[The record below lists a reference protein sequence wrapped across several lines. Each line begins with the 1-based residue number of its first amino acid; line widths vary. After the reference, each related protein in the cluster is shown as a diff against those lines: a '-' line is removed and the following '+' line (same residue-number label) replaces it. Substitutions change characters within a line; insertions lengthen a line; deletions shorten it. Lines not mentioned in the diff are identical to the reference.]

1 MSTILGRFSARARTV
16 EAPATP
22 ARGAIVEPP
31 SAGRIVQSP
40 KGGGIEI
47 DYADGTQLVV
57 TPTKWDAQK
66 VWYLNVTVY
75 GTTAT
80 KGIMGLTKDAWL
92 PALPDG
98 ASLGPKPPAAD
109 DRYVQ
114 VYETFADAW
123 RVTDETSLFHYAPG
137 TSTQTFTN
145 RKWPGKD
152 PSACAIE
159 GEPTAQPIDVHIA
172 EDHCSVVVD
181 KNNKANCIFGVSATG
196 NLGFAQ
202 TYQTSEQL
210 QPGLTR
216 TAVKDDSELTNY
228 GEKVSFTAT
237 VQPTVPR
244 GTGGAVRGR

>member
-1 MSTILGRFSARARTV
+1 M
-16 EAPATP
+16 
-22 ARGAIVEPP
+22 
-31 SAGRIVQSP
+31 QSP